1 MNVEEELFFNQ
12 DLKYKDFTKKLIPT
26 VPEDKIIG
34 VRIPVLRKIAKTLQ
48 NNNFGWDYFEE
59 IMLHGF
65 IIGYGDYTFLER
77 LDLLD
82 EFVPHIDNWSVCDS
96 VSSTLKFIGNNKQDF
111 LEYLKNFMYSNK
123 EYDVRFSVVVLMNYY
138 FDDEYIDYCIDYL
151 KNIKSEYYYVNMAVA
166 WALSVAFVKY
176 ENKIM
181 PLIENYELKV
191 EVHNMTISKINDS
204 LRVDKRTKKF
214 LNNYKIKTP

>member
-65 IIGYGDYTFLER
+65 IIGYGDYTFSER
-77 LDLLD
+77 LNLLD
-82 EFVPHIDNWSVCDS
+82 EFVPYIDNWSVCDS

>member
-1 MNVEEELFFNQ
+1 MNVEEELFFYQ

-65 IIGYGDYTFLER
+65 IIGYGDYTFSER
-77 LDLLD
+77 LNLLN
-82 EFVPHIDNWSVCDS
+82 EFVPYIDNWSVCDS
-96 VSSTLKFIGNNKQDF
+96 VSTTLKFINNNKKDF
-111 LEYLKNFMYSNK
+111 LEYLKKFMYSNK
-123 EYDVRFSVVVLMNYY
+123 EYEVRFSVVILMNYY
-138 FDDEYIDYCIDYL
+138 FDDEYIDFCIDYL
-151 KNIKSEYYYVNMAVA
+151 KHIKSEYYYVSMAVA

-181 PLIENYELKV
+181 PLIENYELKA

-214 LNNYKIKTP
+214 LNNFKIKTP